1 MTNNN
6 TADTEIGF
14 RRIKGREPRTQ
25 SIATRFTR
33 SEERALQK
41 RAEANGQNLREW
53 ARDVLLR
60 VAVNESR
67 AEMEMHIFTELVGIQ
82 MLLMNALDP
91 LLRGEK
97 MAQEGLAALYRRVQT
112 TKAAK
117 AQELLAK
124 RNLFKQK

>member
-1 MTNNN
+1 MTSS
-6 TADTEIGF
+6 TVDTEIGF

-33 SEERALQK
+33 SEEQALLT

-53 ARDVLLR
+53 AREVLLR
-60 VAVNESR
+60 VTVDESR
-67 AEMEMHIFTELVGIQ
+67 GEMEMHIFTELVGIQ
-82 MLLMNALDP
+82 MLLMSAFDP

-97 MAQEGLAALYRRVQT
+97 MAQEQLAALYRRVQT
-112 TKAAK
+112 TKAAQ

-124 RNLFKQK
+124 RGQNKEK